1 MKFLS
6 FKHNDKCCFGSLA
19 GEKIINLSD
28 INPDLIDLRDA
39 IKKQRLPELIKQSE
53 SLAANLDKDDI
64 EFLPTIT
71 NPEKIICI
79 GVNYTDRNAEYKDG
93 SEPQIS

>member
-28 INPDLIDLRDA
+28 INPDLIDLREA
-39 IKKQRLPELIKQSE
+39 IKKESLPELIKQSE

-64 EFLPTIT
+64 ELLNTIT
-71 NPEKIICI
+71 N
-79 GVNYTDRNAEYKDG
+79 
-93 SEPQIS
+93 Q